1 MRAYMLIARAIE
13 RDRLTE
19 AAEAR
24 LAAEAGRNGTA
35 RPTQWGAPRTRFGFI
50 RSSARV
56 GLSTLASAAFG
67 INVK

>member
-24 LAAEAGRNGTA
+24 RATEARGNGAA
-35 RPTQWGAPRTRFGFI
+35 RPTLWGAPRTRFGFI
-50 RSSARV
+50 RSYARF
-56 GLSTLASAAFG
+56 GLTTLASATAG
-67 INVK
+67 INAK